1 MEKGQNISIHRNLE
15 EIDSNPH
22 GWLWGF
28 KTWVEEVIADVVEV
42 AREVELEEEPEDVT
56 EFVAVS

>member
-1 MEKGQNISIHRNLE
+1 M
-15 EIDSNPH
+15 
-22 GWLWGF
+22 
-28 KTWVEEVIADVVEV
+28 VEVTVDVVEV